1 MHRMQ
6 KYLLKPLLPV
16 LRIGLGTKLRTS
28 RPAGIDVI
36 ELSLSPKFANKRG
49 YYIMLKEDKS
59 SPESNDKA
67 TQSKLWKKTLEWA
80 HITPQNTNLSGAF
93 E

>member
-1 MHRMQ
+1 MQ
-6 KYLLKPLLPV
+6 KYILKPLLPV
-16 LRIGLGTKLRTS
+16 LRMGLGPKLRTS
-28 RPAGIDVI
+28 RPAGIDI
-36 ELSLSPKFANKRG
+36 MELSLSPKFADKRG

-67 TQSKLWKKTLEWA
+67 TQGKFWKKTLEWA
-80 HITPQNTNLSGAF
+80 QITPQNTKLSGAF